1 MEIYSMITKKFSVR
15 KIKVDLPLEKKTI
28 FLYSSAQF
36 YYFQSLFHRALKKKL
51 SKMVANIV
59 GFQIILL

>member
-36 YYFQSLFHRALKKKL
+36 YYFPQSIKKK
-51 SKMVANIV
+51 SYQKW
-59 GFQIILL
+59 